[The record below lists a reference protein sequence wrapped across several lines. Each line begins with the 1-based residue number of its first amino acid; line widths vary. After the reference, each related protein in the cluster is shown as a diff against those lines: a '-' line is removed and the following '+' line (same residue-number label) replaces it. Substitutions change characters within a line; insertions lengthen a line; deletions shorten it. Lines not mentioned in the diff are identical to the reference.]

1 MDFSDIKNAQS
12 VNIPISELSPNRA
25 QIPGLPANPRI
36 IRDGNFTK
44 LKRSITERPEFLA
57 LREILVFKHEGRFV
71 IIGGNMRYRACKE
84 LGFTEV
90 PCKIIPEDTTAEQLR
105 AYCLIDNSGYG
116 EWDWDALA
124 REWDWDALARE
135 WDWDALAR
143 EWDQALMDA
152 CAIEMPEIETPPED
166 EVEAVKEDNADPTP
180 PAAPVTRPGDIY
192 RLGSHALICGDS
204 TDTGV
209 LGALMGDDLAD
220 MWVTDPPYNVDYKGK
235 AGKILNDNM
244 SDEVFLDFLRK
255 AFTAAADRLKPGGAF
270 YIWHADGKG
279 LFFRRA
285 VNDVGLLLR
294 QNLVWA
300 KNSMVLGRQDYQ
312 WAHEPCLYGWR
323 DGARHYFTSNRCLR
337 TVMEQPP
344 LDIDAMSKEE
354 LRATLKGIMA
364 DVPSSVIHEDKPA
377 RSELHP
383 TMKPVKLIA
392 RLISNS
398 SRRGDIVLDTF
409 GGSGTTMVA
418 AELLGRPP
426 SWCELDPGYCDVIVR
441 RWEELTGKQ
450 AELVG
455 NNQQEKIN

>member
-1 MDFSDIKNAQS
+1 MDFSDLKNAQS
-12 VNIPISELSPNRA
+12 VNIPIAELSPNRA

-36 IRDGNFTK
+36 IRDSNFAK

-57 LREILVFKHEGRFV
+57 LREILVFKHGGKFV

-84 LGFTEV
+84 LGFAEV
-90 PCKIIPEDTTAEQLR
+90 PCKIIPEGTTAEQLC

-124 REWDWDALARE
+124 REWDRAL
-135 WDWDALAR
+135 L
-143 EWDQALMDA
+143 DA
-152 CAIEMPEIETPPED
+152 CAIDMPEIETPPED

-180 PAAPVTRPGDIY
+180 PAVPVTRPGDIY
-192 RLGSHALICGDS
+192 RLGGHALICGDS
-204 TDTGV
+204 TDAGV
-209 LGALMGDDLAD
+209 IGALMGDDTAD
-220 MWVTDPPYNVDYKGK
+220 MWVTDPPYNVDYEGK
-235 AGKILNDNM
+235 TKTRMKIQNDHM
-244 SDEVFLDFLRK
+244 SDESFLDFLRK
-255 AFTAAADRLKPGGAF
+255 AFAAAADRLKPGGAF

-279 LFFRRA
+279 LFFRQA
-285 VNDVGLLLR
+285 VADVGLLLK
-294 QNLVWA
+294 QNLVWV
-300 KNSMVLGRQDYQ
+300 KNAIVLGRMDYQ
-312 WAHEPCLYGWR
+312 WMHESCLYGWR
-323 DGARHYFTSNRCLR
+323 DGARHYFIRSRCMR
-337 TVMEQPP
+337 TVLEQQP

-354 LRATLKGIMA
+354 LRTTLKGIMA
-364 DVPSSVIHEDKPA
+364 DVPTSVIHEDRPA

-409 GGSGTTMVA
+409 GGSGTTMMA
-418 AELLGRPP
+418 AEQLGRRCRM
-426 SWCELDPGYCDVIVR
+426 CELDPGYCDVIVR

-455 NNQQEKIN
+455 NIADNDYQHEKN

>member
-1 MDFSDIKNAQS
+1 MNLTSIKNTQS
-12 VNIPISELSPNRA
+12 VSIPIAELSPNRA

-36 IRDGNFTK
+36 IRDGNFAK
-44 LKRSITERPEFLA
+44 LKRFIAERPEFLA
-57 LREILVFKHEGRFV
+57 LREILVFKHGGKFV
-71 IIGGNMRYRACKE
+71 IIGDNMRYRACKE

-90 PCKIIPEDTTAEQLR
+90 PCKIIPEGTTAEQLR

-124 REWDWDALARE
+124 REWD
-135 WDWDALAR
+135 
-143 EWDQALMDA
+143 QALLDA

-180 PAAPVTRPGDIY
+180 PEAPVTKVGDIY

-204 TDTGV
+204 TDPGV

-220 MWVTDPPYNVDYKGK
+220 MWVTDPPYNVDYESKGK
-235 AGKILNDNM
+235 VKMKIQNDSM
-244 SDEVFLDFLRK
+244 SDEEFLDFLRK

-270 YIWHADGKG
+270 YIWHSDGRG
-279 LFFRRA
+279 LFFRQA
-285 VNDVGLLLR
+285 VADVGLLLK
-294 QNLVWA
+294 QNLVWV
-300 KNSMVLGRQDYQ
+300 KNAFVLGRQDYQ
-312 WAHEPCLYGWR
+312 WTHEPCLYGWR
-323 DGARHYFTSNRCLR
+323 DGARHYFTSSRCMR
-337 TVMEQPP
+337 TVFEQP

-364 DVPSSVIHEDKPA
+364 DVPATVIHEDRPA

-398 SRRGDIVLDTF
+398 CRRGDIVLDTF
-409 GGSGTTMVA
+409 GGSGSTMVA
-418 AELLGRPP
+418 AEQLGRRCRM
-426 SWCELDPGYCDVIVR
+426 CELDQGYCDVIVR
-441 RWEELTGKQ
+441 RWEDLTGEQ

-455 NNQQEKIN
+455 NMAENGYQQEKS